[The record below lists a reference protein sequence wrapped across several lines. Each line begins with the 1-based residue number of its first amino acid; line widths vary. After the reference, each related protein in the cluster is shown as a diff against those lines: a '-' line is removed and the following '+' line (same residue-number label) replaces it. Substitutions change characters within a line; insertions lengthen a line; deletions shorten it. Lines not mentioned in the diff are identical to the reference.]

1 MARRPVA
8 IIGGGSWGLA
18 LAAAASRTGET
29 MLHSRRALN
38 GSLPK
43 GVTQARDFREIGKE
57 ARTILLAVPSEIAR
71 VVLREL
77 GDHLD
82 GRHFVVHGVRGLA
95 GNSMTRISEVVRE
108 ETPVRR
114 VGAVGGPALAEDLLA
129 GRPSVMVCGS
139 HFPEVSTALREALGC
154 NTLRLYTTDDLVGLE
169 WASALVGC
177 LAIGV
182 GYAQALGLSPGLV
195 AAYISRSVTEASKIA
210 AAAGG
215 DERTLLG
222 LAGYGD
228 LLACAGQT
236 ERPEVL
242 VGRALAQGTPLVEA
256 MRGIKT
262 RIEAVDL
269 IPRVAAF
276 AESSKVSCPIF
287 HSLRDGVLAAKA
299 TEDIVQTLMTAPIED
314 RG

>member
-18 LAAAASRTGET
+18 LAAAAARTGT
-29 MLHSRRALN
+29 TLLHSRRALN
-38 GSLPK
+38 GALPR
-43 GVTQARDFREIGKE
+43 GVTQAKDFREIGRE
-57 ARTILLAVPSEIAR
+57 ARTIVLAVPSEIAR

-95 GNSMTRISEVVRE
+95 GEALTRISEVVRE

-114 VGAVGGPALAEDLLA
+114 VGAIGGPALAEDLLA

-139 HFPEVSTALREALGC
+139 HFPEVSDSLREALAC
-154 NTLRLYTTDDLVGLE
+154 SSLRLYTTDDLVGLE

-177 LAIGV
+177 LAIGI
-182 GYAQALGLSPGLV
+182 GYVQALGLSPGIV
-195 AAYISRSVTEASKIA
+195 AAFVSRSVTEASKIA

-222 LAGYGD
+222 LAGNGD
-228 LLACAGQT
+228 LLACAGQA
-236 ERPEVL
+236 ERPEVAL
-242 VGRALAQGTPLVEA
+242 GHALAKGTALTVA
-256 MRGIKT
+256 MRGTKT

-269 IPRVAAF
+269 IPRIIGF
-276 AESSKVSCPIF
+276 AEANKVPCPIF
-287 HSLRDGVLAAKA
+287 HSLRDGVLASRP
-299 TEDIVQTLMTAPIED
+299 TEDIVQALMTAPIED

>member
-1 MARRPVA
+1 MARRAVA

-18 LAAAASRTGET
+18 LAAAAARTGPT
-29 MLHSRRALN
+29 LLHTRRALN

-43 GVTQARDFREIGKE
+43 GVTQASDFRQIGKE
-57 ARTILLAVPSEIAR
+57 ARLILLAVPSEIAR
-71 VVLREL
+71 VVLRDL

-82 GRHFVVHGVRGLA
+82 GRHFVVHGIRGLA
-95 GNSMTRISEVVRE
+95 GEHLTRVADLVRQ

-114 VGAVGGPALAEDLLA
+114 VGAIGGPALAEDLLA
-129 GRPSVMVCGS
+129 GRPSVMVSGS
-139 HFPEVSTALREALGC
+139 HFPEVTEALREGLGC
-154 NTLRLYTTDDLVGLE
+154 HTLRLYATDDLVGLE

-222 LAGYGD
+222 LAGNGD

-242 VGRALAQGTPLVEA
+242 LGRALAHGTPLVDA
-256 MRGIKT
+256 LRDMKT

-269 IPRVAAF
+269 IPRVVAF
-276 AESSKVSCPIF
+276 AEANRVSCPIF
-287 HSLRDGVLAAKA
+287 KSLNHGVLAAQS
-299 TEDIVQTLMTAPIED
+299 TEEIVQALMNAPIED